1 MELRR
6 RFAFRGNAAAFGG
19 RIVRPEDVVLEMPG
33 ASSLGIVGGRSV
45 SNISSTPASF
55 KGFVTF
61 KSASTFAE
69 GLFDD
74 LKGLI
79 ALSNHQVQEE
89 SLKSSTRVKAEIRT
103 LTVGQKQRLTAARL
117 SAELLSQSPTGSGEP
132 PIRLGD
138 VAVTGVKIDG
148 FELKVELYTT
158 IFNEN
163 DTRAKLLTSIDTPA
177 FVKKHGPQLFIKSA
191 TTKGAAAPPAVN
203 LVAGTESIYATIVK
217 SITWKDKPNPNAK
230 IDQHSVIVKDF
241 GIIYF
246 GELYITSASRRLT
259 MMRLELGS
267 DEGGSAG
274 GPDVDVNGG
283 WWP

>member
-1 MELRR
+1 MEIRR

-45 SNISSTPASF
+45 STINGAPASF
-55 KGFVTF
+55 KEFVTF
-61 KSASTFAE
+61 KTASTFAE

-74 LKGLI
+74 LKGQI
-79 ALSNHQVQEE
+79 ALTNHTVQEDT
-89 SLKSSTRVKAEIRT
+89 LKSSTRVKAEIRT
-103 LTVGQKQRLTAARL
+103 LTVGRKRRLTADRL
-117 SAELLSQSPTGSGEP
+117 SAEMLSQSPTGSGEP

-148 FELKVELYTT
+148 YELKVELETA

-163 DTRAKLLTSIDTPA
+163 DTRAKLLTAADTPA
-177 FVKKHGPQLFIKSA
+177 FVKKYGQQLFMKTA
-191 TTKGAAAPPAVN
+191 LAGRAAAPPTGM
-203 LVAGTESIYATIVK
+203 LVVGYDNIYATIVK
-217 SITWKDKPNPNAK
+217 SIKWRSKPNPDAT
-230 IDQHSVIVKDF
+230 IDQHTVTVKDF

-246 GELYITSASRRLT
+246 GELFITSASRRLT